1 MNMKRIFQKYIISK
15 NEVAYAAAQDTDEL
29 DNAMK
34 IDYFN
39 AAELIK
45 VQSEKYSRTE

>member
-1 MNMKRIFQKYIISK
+1 MKRIFQKYIISLRK
-15 NEVAYAAAQDTDEL
+15 VQDTL
-29 DNAMK
+29 DDVKAAMK

-39 AAELIK
+39 DAELIK